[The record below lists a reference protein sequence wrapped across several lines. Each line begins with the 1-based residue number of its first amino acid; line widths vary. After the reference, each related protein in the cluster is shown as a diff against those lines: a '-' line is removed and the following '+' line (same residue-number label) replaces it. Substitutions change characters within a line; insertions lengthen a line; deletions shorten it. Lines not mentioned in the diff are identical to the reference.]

1 MFGEKKIKQAIVRC
15 LISLV
20 VGFVVSYS
28 VFYILN
34 YYHLAMD
41 SEAVMIFLDVYT
53 RLSVLQMS
61 IVFVLFLW
69 LNFLTASVLLSSL
82 VLIVLSFIIGMGSHL
97 KLLYRGEPAYP
108 SDIYFLKDV
117 LFFVDMIDGKT
128 IALIVGA
135 ILLVLLSFIFYF
147 KKRKKKHYSKKVWLL
162 RISGFVALSVMLVY
176 IYNFNTPGN
185 KVKAMFNDY
194 TSWISYSQDENYKQN
209 GVISGFLYNLKSPA
223 LDRPEDYSKARIEE
237 IVEKYE
243 KLASEI
249 NQTRTGSLE
258 DVNVIYIM
266 NETFSDLHRL
276 DGFEVTGGDSL
287 QNYRE
292 AVLNHRHGQALSQVY
307 GGGTANVEF
316 EALTGISMEPL
327 LGNISIPYIH
337 MSDQIKQLP
346 SITAYAKAANLYL
359 TAIHPHNSTM
369 YKRIDNYKTMGFD
382 QLLFRDDMTFTDQ
395 IDRSPYISDEAAY
408 QEVLKVMADTEEKD
422 FIHLVTMQNHMSY
435 AGKYD
440 DVEFEVTGLPK
451 NDEAE
456 HYLKGM
462 QYSDIATSEL
472 FDAFDKMDEKVI
484 VVFWGDHL
492 PSFYGQEIVDLN
504 GYLAMH
510 ETPLVFYSN
519 FSDESGDIG
528 TISPIY
534 FINHLLEITGANVKP
549 YVAML
554 DKLEQALPAFEK
566 TFYLERESG
575 IQTKRGDLKP
585 STQLLLEE
593 YDLILY
599 DITTGHNYAKTY
611 DFY

>member
-292 AVLNHRHGQALSQVY
+292 AFLIIVMGRRSHKFTGEEQLMWSSRH
-307 GGGTANVEF
+307 
-316 EALTGISMEPL
+316 
-327 LGNISIPYIH
+327 
-337 MSDQIKQLP
+337 
-346 SITAYAKAANLYL
+346 
-359 TAIHPHNSTM
+359 
-369 YKRIDNYKTMGFD
+369 
-382 QLLFRDDMTFTDQ
+382 
-395 IDRSPYISDEAAY
+395 
-408 QEVLKVMADTEEKD
+408 
-422 FIHLVTMQNHMSY
+422 
-435 AGKYD
+435 
-440 DVEFEVTGLPK
+440 
-451 NDEAE
+451 
-456 HYLKGM
+456 
-462 QYSDIATSEL
+462 
-472 FDAFDKMDEKVI
+472 
-484 VVFWGDHL
+484 
-492 PSFYGQEIVDLN
+492 
-504 GYLAMH
+504 
-510 ETPLVFYSN
+510 
-519 FSDESGDIG
+519 
-528 TISPIY
+528 
-534 FINHLLEITGANVKP
+534 
-549 YVAML
+549 
-554 DKLEQALPAFEK
+554 
-566 TFYLERESG
+566 
-575 IQTKRGDLKP
+575 
-585 STQLLLEE
+585 
-593 YDLILY
+593 
-599 DITTGHNYAKTY
+599 
-611 DFY
+611 